1 MFQQQSQ
8 QVVLT
13 SRSNRHPSPE
23 KSVKKKGKRVSQSSV
38 KSLDQ
43 DSSNSSESNSPG
55 MFSTVSNK
63 STGWNKHTLGS
74 RIIVQARPY

>member
-1 MFQQQSQ
+1 MILNILCFMFQQQSQ

-23 KSVKKKGKRVSQSSV
+23 KSAKKKGKRVSQSSV

-55 MFSTVSNK
+55 MYYNF
-63 STGWNKHTLGS
+63 
-74 RIIVQARPY
+74 IIVI